1 MIMRDNNLKT
11 KNGDILLDIRAL
23 RTEFGTPESPLVAVD
38 NLSLSVR
45 RGEILG
51 IVGESGSGKSITL
64 RSLIGIVRPRG
75 RVYGQA
81 LWKGQDLIA
90 MSEGQL
96 RALRGREIA
105 MIFQEPMASLNPLI
119 TIGLQIG
126 ENLAAHTT
134 LDKQARRKR
143 AVELLDMVG
152 IPSAAARLNDYP
164 HEFSGG
170 MRQRV
175 MIAIALA
182 SNPQLLL
189 ADEPT
194 TALDVT
200 IQDQILRLIQSLA
213 RDMDMSVILVTH
225 DMSVVAQTC
234 DRVAVMYG
242 GRLCETGTTREVIRT
257 PRHPYT
263 QGLLRSIPR
272 GVAPR
277 TPLYSVP
284 GTPPSLSDLPVGCAF
299 TERCFLGDS
308 SCAQVRPLMQN
319 LECMQQ
325 AACHK
330 LQQLPFKR
338 AHKPANTVGGETLI

>member
-1 MIMRDNNLKT
+1 MQEIIQSADAQKT
-11 KNGDILLDIRAL
+11 AHTSDILLDIRHL
-23 RTEFGTPESPLVAVD
+23 RTEFGTKESPLVAVND
-38 NLSLSVR
+38 LSFTLR
-45 RGEILG
+45 RGEVLG

-81 LWKGQDLIA
+81 LWKGRDLVA

-96 RALRGREIA
+96 RTIRGREIA

-119 TIGLQIG
+119 SVGVQIS
-126 ENLAAHTT
+126 ENLVAHTS
-134 LDKQARRKR
+134 LDKQGRLKR

-152 IPSAAARLNDYP
+152 IPAAKARLHDYP

-242 GRLCETGTTREVIRT
+242 GRLCELGTTADVIRR
-257 PRHPYT
+257 PCHPYT
-263 QGLLRSIPR
+263 KGLLRSIPR

-284 GTPPSLSDLPVGCAF
+284 GTPPALSDLPEGCAF
-299 TERCFLGDS
+299 SGRCYLGDS
-308 SCAQVRPLMQN
+308 TCAQTPPVMQS
-319 LECMQQ
+319 LEGARQV
-325 AACHK
+325 ACHK
-330 LQQLPFKR
+330 LQQLP
-338 AHKPANTVGGETLI
+338 AGGDI

>member
-96 RALRGREIA
+96 RAVRGREIA

-119 TIGLQIG
+119 TVGLQIG

-152 IPSAAARLNDYP
+152 IPCADARLNDYP

-257 PRHPYT
+257 ARHPYT

-319 LECMQQ
+319 LEGMQQ